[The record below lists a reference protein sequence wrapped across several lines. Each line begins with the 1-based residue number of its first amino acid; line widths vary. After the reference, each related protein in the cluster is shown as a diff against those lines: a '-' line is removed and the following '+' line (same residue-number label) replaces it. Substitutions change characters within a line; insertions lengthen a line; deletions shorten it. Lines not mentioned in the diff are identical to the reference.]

1 MKTLKRI
8 LPLIVLLALVGG
20 ALVYLSRV
28 TPAEG
33 GPLTASGTVEAV
45 QVLVAPESGGRVLEV
60 LADEGDTVQAG
71 DPLLRLDDELLQAQ
85 KRAAQTALEAAQANL
100 EVARA
105 AHETALAA
113 VKAAQAQY
121 DLTLYQAR
129 QADATARR
137 TAWNAGQPA
146 DFKQPVWYFQKS
158 EQVTAVQA
166 EVEAAR
172 AALQAEEENLK
183 RVLQA
188 SGGEKLTA
196 AEERLAAARQA
207 FLLADDLLAR
217 AQAQSDATLEARAQE
232 LYNAASAELDAAQ
245 LAYDRLLTNAAM
257 NDVLEARARL
267 AVARERYES
276 ALDRYNQLLTGEDS
290 PQVQAAWA
298 TLQQAQAAAAQA
310 EAAITQ
316 AEKAVAQ
323 AQAELDLL
331 DLQIEKLTVR
341 APVSGVVLNR
351 QVEPGEVLKPGG
363 VAFTL
368 GQIDRLTLTV
378 YIPEDRYGEIRLGDT
393 AIVRVDSFPNQTFS
407 ATVTRIADQAE
418 YTPRNVQTA
427 EGRSSTVFAVELAVS
442 DPQGKLKPGMP
453 ADVEFGQ

>member
-1 MKTLKRI
+1 MKTLKRV
-8 LPLIVLLALVGG
+8 LPLIVILALVGA

-316 AEKAVAQ
+316 AEK
-323 AQAELDLL
+323 
-331 DLQIEKLTVR
+331 
-341 APVSGVVLNR
+341 
-351 QVEPGEVLKPGG
+351 
-363 VAFTL
+363 
-368 GQIDRLTLTV
+368 
-378 YIPEDRYGEIRLGDT
+378 
-393 AIVRVDSFPNQTFS
+393 
-407 ATVTRIADQAE
+407 
-418 YTPRNVQTA
+418 
-427 EGRSSTVFAVELAVS
+427 
-442 DPQGKLKPGMP
+442 
-453 ADVEFGQ
+453 

>member
-1 MKTLKRI
+1 MKTLKRV
-8 LPLIVLLALVGG
+8 LPPVILLALVGA

-45 QVLVAPESGGRVLEV
+45 QVLIAPESGGRVVEV
-60 LADEGDTVQAG
+60 LAGEGDLVQAG
-71 DPLLRLDDELLQAQ
+71 APLLRLDDALLQAQ
-85 KRAAQTALEAAQANL
+85 KRAAETALESAQANL
-100 EVARA
+100 AVARA

-113 VKAAQAQY
+113 VDAAQAQY
-121 DLTLYQAR
+121 DLALYQAR
-129 QADATARR
+129 QAEAAARR
-137 TAWNAGQPA
+137 NAWNASQPT
-146 DFKQPVWYFQKS
+146 DFAQPVWYFQKS
-158 EQVTAVQA
+158 EQVTAAQA

-172 AALQAEEENLK
+172 AALQAEEENLQQ
-183 RVLQA
+183 VLQD
-188 SGGEKLTA
+188 SGGEKLMA
-196 AEERLAAARQA
+196 AEERLAAAREA

-217 AQAQSDATLEARAQE
+217 AQSQGNATLKARAQE
-232 LYNAASAELDAAQ
+232 LYDAAAAELDAAQ
-245 LAYDRLLTNAAM
+245 LAYDRLLTDAALT
-257 NDVLEARARL
+257 DVLEARARL

-276 ALDRYNQLLTGEDS
+276 ALDRYDQLRTGEDS

-298 TLQQAQAAAAQA
+298 ALQQARAAAAQA

-323 AQAELDLL
+323 AQAERDLL

-341 APVSGVVLNR
+341 APVTGVVLNR

-378 YIPEDRYGEIRLGDT
+378 YVPEDRYGEIRLGDT

-442 DPQGKLKPGMP
+442 DPQGNLKPGMP
-453 ADVEFGQ
+453 ADVTFGK